1 MNREELKK
9 LLIICTQKSHF
20 QFNGDYYEQIDGVA
34 MGSPLGPLFAS
45 FFMSSFERK
54 HMPVLKTM
62 GIIKWLRYVDD
73 IFATMSEKGAAEQ
86 ALNYLNAQHPN
97 IKFTIEHEEKN
108 KLPFLDTLV
117 GRHKDRYTT
126 SVYHKST
133 YTGLY
138 LNWTS
143 LTARRYKIGLI
154 KCLANRIWN
163 ICSDPKERETE
174 LIKLRFTLLQNEYPP
189 DIVDQELKAF
199 KERKMK
205 PSSLPP
211 KPDKKRFIV
220 LPYTNRKCEEFAFR
234 LKNLVDSN
242 FNDLDFNVAFK
253 TPRTI
258 GHLFPYKDRIQHNE
272 EKSMLVYK
280 ITCKN
285 CESTYIGKT
294 ARILSHRIN
303 EHKLGSSSAC
313 RQHIQTNP
321 DHCMDYENIEII
333 DTADND
339 LKLRIKELLHI
350 LKKKPSLNKQLNS
363 QSDFD
368 IKTLIIQAYS
378 QFRNK

>member
-1 MNREELKK
+1 
-9 LLIICTQKSHF
+9 
-20 QFNGDYYEQIDGVA
+20 
-34 MGSPLGPLFAS
+34 
-45 FFMSSFERK
+45 
-54 HMPVLKTM
+54 MPVLKTM

-73 IFATMSEKGAAEQ
+73 IFATMSEKDAAEQ

-108 KLPFLDTLV
+108 RLPFLDTLV

-154 KCLANRIWN
+154 KCLANRIWS
-163 ICSDPKERETE
+163 ICSDPKERDKE
-174 LIKLRFTLLQNEYPP
+174 LSKLRGTLLQNAYPP
-189 DIVDQELKAF
+189 DIVDLELKAF
-199 KERKMK
+199 KERKMNQ
-205 PSSLPP
+205 SSPPP

-220 LPYTNRKCEEFAFR
+220 LPYTNRKCEEFSFR

-258 GHLFPYKDRIQHNE
+258 GNLFPYKDRIQHNE

-280 ITCKN
+280 IACKN
-285 CESTYIGKT
+285 CEATYIGKT

-313 RQHIQTNP
+313 RQHIQAHP

-368 IKTLIIQAYS
+368 IKTLIIQAYA